1 MREKWMKSMAKLSVW
16 AAMMVALGL
25 PVFAGNPDT
34 GDGSGTMI
42 AIMVGVMILAVIVIV
57 LFFATGKKKK

>member
-1 MREKWMKSMAKLSVW
+1 MREKLTKAVAKLSIWVTMLW
-16 AAMMVALGL
+16 ALGL

-42 AIMVGVMILAVIVIV
+42 AIMIGVAVVAVIVIV
-57 LFFATGKKKK
+57 VFFATGKKKK

>member
-1 MREKWMKSMAKLSVW
+1 MREKWMKAMAKLSLW
-16 AAMMVALGL
+16 AAMLWTLGL

-57 LFFATGKKKK
+57 VFFATGKKKK

>member
-1 MREKWMKSMAKLSVW
+1 MCEKLKKMAAKLLIW
-16 AAMMVALGL
+16 MTMLWTLGL

-42 AIMVGVMILAVIVIV
+42 AIMVGVMIVAVVVIVI
-57 LFFATGKKKK
+57 FFATGKKK